1 MGEVKTTPFS
11 TIYDSFFSRVTDDL
25 YIELTPQDTEMQLQD
40 ILLAAIPA
48 FEFPRFNVFD
58 YQLGELQTTETG
70 ESTTHTWVGGFFN
83 SELTREEVNILSL
96 AMVVEWIGRQLTII
110 DLARQRFSGSDFK
123 MTSQANHMAKLKE
136 IKNQYATE
144 CFHMQRLYK
153 RRIVTENGIQSTI
166 GQIMSEPNYGYKI

>member
-1 MGEVKTTPFS
+1 
-11 TIYDSFFSRVTDDL
+11 
-25 YIELTPQDTEMQLQD
+25 
-40 ILLAAIPA
+40 
-48 FEFPRFNVFD
+48 
-58 YQLGELQTTETG
+58 
-70 ESTTHTWVGGFFN
+70 
-83 SELTREEVNILSL
+83 
-96 AMVVEWIGRQLTII
+96 
-110 DLARQRFSGSDFK
+110 